1 MLDRFTGGAREAVYE
16 GMAEARRLGATSV
29 GPEHLLV
36 GVAAHHAVVVGVLPF
51 PTGVVVRGAFLPTNV
66 VRAEDLRRMLVADDP
81 EAHALAA
88 IGISLPE
95 VRQTLEETFGPDALS
110 CDGRLPF
117 RADAKRTLELA
128 LREAGELKRR
138 RIGITELLLG
148 LLRERSRAS
157 ELLERLDVDPMEVYE
172 QLRAAQAGLGALVR

>member
-1 MLDRFTGGAREAVYE
+1 MLERFTGGAREAVYD

-36 GVAAHHAVVVGVLPF
+36 GVAAHHGVVVGALPF
-51 PTGVVVRGAFLPTNV
+51 PTGIVVRGAFLPTNA
-66 VRAEDLRRMLVADDP
+66 VRAEDLRRILAAEDP
-81 EAHALAA
+81 EAEALAA

-95 VRQTLEETFGPDALS
+95 VRQTLEDAFGPDALS
-110 CDGRLPF
+110 CEGRLPF
-117 RADAKRTLELA
+117 RADTKRALELA
-128 LREAGELKRR
+128 LREAVELRRR
-138 RIGITELLLG
+138 RIGVTELALG

-157 ELLERLDVDPMEVYE
+157 ELLERLDIDPTEVYE